1 MKHIFTKTLLLIAL
15 WAMIACPLSLNAA
28 VSKPAKIFEDK
39 LIVYYL
45 HTTGRCYTCLMMERY
60 TDEALRMYFSNEI
73 NSGRIQWKVLDV
85 QLPENKHFIKDYS
98 LYTKSVVV
106 SQIRAGK
113 ELRWKNLDQI
123 WMKVRD
129 KNAYLTYIKQEID
142 TFLKDHKP

>member
-1 MKHIFTKTLLLIAL
+1 
-15 WAMIACPLSLNAA
+15 
-28 VSKPAKIFEDK
+28 
-39 LIVYYL
+39 
-45 HTTGRCYTCLMMERY
+45 
-60 TDEALRMYFSNEI
+60 MYFPGEI

-106 SQIRAGK
+106 SHIRAGK